1 MDVPIRVFVFVCMC
15 NGKSRLL
22 SGNSLYNAQIC
33 LTAQGRVV
41 EIKMVQLVGREKIYL
56 YLSMAAGVCCEP
68 Q

>member
-33 LTAQGRVV
+33 LTAQGR
-41 EIKMVQLVGREKIYL
+41 ERGGGDEDGSISR
-56 YLSMAAGVCCEP
+56 
-68 Q
+68 